1 MSVIIQASKLV
12 YFPHLLSTA
21 YSSSLSSFAL
31 LRRGHAPL
39 ALEVIR
45 LTICVSSIVL
55 YVMMYCV
62 STRAAIPL
70 SMTSMPDRCCEL
82 NASVGLLG
90 TFPREIG
97 LSVRL
102 FVYLFV
108 VFVRTWCFCIR
119 SSPPRVLSYHGSGRA
134 LINQYPRYSLR
145 GPSSFTN
152 LRRYVFAVR
161 CSLQRVR
168 LWLLDDTVVFAVPL
182 NSPSSF
188 SFIWK
193 CLVVTFLRRLH
204 HTVGIDRSI
213 SRVDAYTC
221 AERIPKRH
229 QQISSFFSCNFLWVC
244 E

>member
-108 VFVRTWCFCIR
+108 VLGTYVVFLYSFLA
-119 SSPPRVLSYHGSGRA
+119 SSRPFLSRLWTS
-134 LINQYPRYSLR
+134 INQSISQVLLEGAFIIHESSSLC
-145 GPSSFTN
+145 
-152 LRRYVFAVR
+152 VR
-161 CSLQRVR
+161 CSLFAS
-168 LWLLDDTVVFAVPL
+168 TCPSVV
-182 NSPSSF
+182 
-188 SFIWK
+188 I
-193 CLVVTFLRRLH
+193 
-204 HTVGIDRSI
+204 G
-213 SRVDAYTC
+213 
-221 AERIPKRH
+221 
-229 QQISSFFSCNFLWVC
+229 
-244 E
+244 